1 MTLDYHVIS
10 TLVEDKPGVLQ
21 KVAGMF
27 NRRGFNI
34 DSITVGKS
42 EVEGQSRMVITVH
55 ADEKGLEQVTKQLNK
70 LIDVI
75 KIKDITQTAVKRELC
90 LVKVAVPN
98 AKARAEIMQYTN
110 IFRAHIL
117 DVSEQTLM
125 VELTGDKEK
134 INAFISLKN
143 SPYWPYSYVKGSIK
157 MTILENVLKDN
168 KEFVENFE
176 GEEMSHHAA
185 KKLAILTCMDCR
197 LIDFFEPAL
206 GLKRGDAK
214 IVRNA
219 GNSIV
224 GEDAIRS
231 IGAALYNLGAE
242 EVMVVGHTEC
252 GMAGADAEALKEKML
267 ARGIKE
273 EDIAKYDLAEWIGGF
288 ESEEENVKDVCEKI
302 KNHPLIPDVPVHGLI
317 IDIVTGELKVL
328 VDGY

>member
-1 MTLDYHVIS
+1 
-10 TLVEDKPGVLQ
+10 
-21 KVAGMF
+21 
-27 NRRGFNI
+27 
-34 DSITVGKS
+34 
-42 EVEGQSRMVITVH
+42 
-55 ADEKGLEQVTKQLNK
+55 
-70 LIDVI
+70 
-75 KIKDITQTAVKRELC
+75 
-90 LVKVAVPN
+90 
-98 AKARAEIMQYTN
+98 
-110 IFRAHIL
+110 
-117 DVSEQTLM
+117 
-125 VELTGDKEK
+125 
-134 INAFISLKN
+134 
-143 SPYWPYSYVKGSIK
+143 
-157 MTILENVLKDN
+157 N

-176 GEEMSHHAA
+176 VSEMSHQAA
-185 KKLAILTCMDCR
+185 KNLSILTCMDFR

-231 IGAALYNLGAE
+231 IGAALYNLGAV

-267 ARGIKE
+267 ARGIKQ
-273 EDIAKYDLAEWIGGF
+273 EDIDKYDLEEWIGGF
-288 ESEEENVKDVCEKI
+288 ESEEENVKDVVEKI